1 MTILVYGEK
10 AIRTHENQMLQVFL
24 ERLEARWADSTDWI
38 VAVANAM
45 WNGAEIDLV
54 CILPSAII
62 VADFKSYGGTLT
74 GTENG
79 PWQADGVIV
88 KGGRKANPYQQL
100 RDNKFSVLD
109 WLQSKAL
116 LSGRNLGHISAGV
129 IFSGGIEDQLELPSK
144 VRSWFYPSDLANCAV
159 MLDGLSSPELRIA
172 RDEALEIVRRLG
184 VQLIEWASSR
194 PQVRDIHLRPDQPL
208 ARAPLTGHQRE
219 ALLTLSSFVA
229 AEDSVSFSVLGMT
242 STGKSRLLVEVA
254 EIVKKAGKQAILL
267 QPNRR
272 LADGAEVE
280 SNSIY
285 GHLYT
290 GSVNGDDEPE
300 SEAEQKRLKVIPLR
314 ACDDKA
320 DCVYLLDDAHLL
332 SNSRFSTPDGKQ
344 YGSGQLLS
352 DFFEWAAFG
361 KGARKVVFF
370 GDPYQIQ
377 RGGSEGAVL
386 SGDFQKARELKHQSV
401 ELTQLID
408 TTGGSAKLANAV
420 KLVTAIR
427 AQKFAALELETDAGF
442 RVLDKRGAANEMAD
456 HFQADPSSVWYLA
469 ETHAQANALTQW
481 IRERLHG
488 KKLLDTMEAGDLLEV
503 YVSPD
508 VRVAFGSMVAVQS
521 RGRLT
526 VASVGKRSV
535 YQQGLSWVKDG
546 PIKFHSVSCRLDS
559 RDEIQLEVFEEFLS
573 AEKPELDKE
582 TAVAEAVW
590 RNVEKQYES
599 RLKKYQRDHLEW
611 QRESGLPGV
620 QKKPPPSSPR
630 EPDPPFPRPPFTF
643 ARYGYASTVHHAQG
657 MSEPICYV
665 NCDHAAGRHS
675 EGFFRWLYSAL
686 TVAERELVLL
696 NFTDIHPFDAA
707 VWKAGAVQVAADI
720 AVGAGWVLQPN
731 GIASERDQQRS
742 LPEGLD
748 QSKDVLKSVA
758 IWLRVVNAAERF
770 GWRVVKAACHPYQ
783 EQYGLAGPQGEHCQ
797 LRIAYNGK
805 NVVTAMHVKEPEHWG
820 FLCDVAFECLATN
833 DYSPEAAALLR
844 STRSR
849 LDQIGWKVI
858 SAVETSY
865 RLAITVARNQDERV
879 GLEINFDKQ
888 GLVSSLRPLQASNV
902 DLLEKIKEA
911 LR

>member
-1 MTILVYGEK
+1 MTILVFGEK
-10 AIRTHENQMLQVFL
+10 AGRTHENQMLHVFL
-24 ERLEARWADSTDWI
+24 ERLEGRWANSTDWI

-129 IFSGGIEDQLELPSK
+129 IFSGGITDKLELPSK
-144 VRSWFYPSDLANCAV
+144 VRSWFYPTDLANCAV

-172 RDEALEIVRRLG
+172 REEALEIVRRLG
-184 VQLIEWASSR
+184 VQPIEWASSL
-194 PQVRDIHLRPDQPL
+194 PQVRDIHSRPDQPQ
-208 ARAPLTGHQRE
+208 ARTPLTGHQRE
-219 ALLTLSSFVA
+219 ALQTLCSFVA
-229 AEDSVSFSVLGMT
+229 ADGSVSFSILGMT
-242 STGKSRLLVEVA
+242 STGKSRLLADFADE
-254 EIVKKAGKQAILL
+254 VKKAGKQVIVL

-272 LADGAEVE
+272 LADRAEME

-290 GSVNGDDEPE
+290 GGVNEDDEPE
-300 SEAEQKRLKVIPLR
+300 NEAEQKKLKVIPLR
-314 ACDDKA
+314 SCDDET

-344 YGSGQLLS
+344 HGSGQLLS
-352 DFFEWAAFG
+352 DFFDFAG
-361 KGARKVVFF
+361 LRKGARKVVFF

-386 SGDFQKARELKHQSV
+386 SGDFQKLRELKHQTL

-427 AQKFAALELETDAGF
+427 AQKFAALELETDEGF
-442 RVLDKRGAANEMAD
+442 RVLDKKDAAKEMVD

-469 ETHAQANALTQW
+469 ETHDQANALTQW
-481 IRERLHG
+481 IRERLHR
-488 KKLLDTMEAGDLLEV
+488 KKLLDTVEVGDLLEIH
-503 YVSPD
+503 VSPD
-508 VRVAFGSMVAVQS
+508 VRDALGARVAVQS
-521 RGRLT
+521 GGRMT

-535 YQQGLSWVKDG
+535 YQQGLSWVKSG
-546 PIKFHSVSCRLDS
+546 PIKFHSLKCGIDS
-559 RDEIQLEVFEEFLS
+559 RDDIEIEVFEEFLR

-582 TAVAEAVW
+582 TAVAESVW
-590 RNVEKQYES
+590 RNVAKRDREKAFGGKQAALQGIEM
-599 RLKKYQRDHLEW
+599 
-611 QRESGLPGV
+611 
-620 QKKPPPSSPR
+620 PPPPPAA
-630 EPDPPFPRPPFTF
+630 PDFTY

-657 MSEPICYV
+657 MSQPICYV

-675 EGFFRWLYSAL
+675 EGFFRWLYSTL

-707 VWKAGAVQVAADI
+707 VWKAGAV
-720 AVGAGWVLQPN
+720 
-731 GIASERDQQRS
+731 
-742 LPEGLD
+742 
-748 QSKDVLKSVA
+748 K
-758 IWLRVVNAAERF
+758 
-770 GWRVVKAACHPYQ
+770 
-783 EQYGLAGPQGEHCQ
+783 
-797 LRIAYNGK
+797 
-805 NVVTAMHVKEPEHWG
+805 
-820 FLCDVAFECLATN
+820 
-833 DYSPEAAALLR
+833 
-844 STRSR
+844 
-849 LDQIGWKVI
+849 
-858 SAVETSY
+858 
-865 RLAITVARNQDERV
+865 
-879 GLEINFDKQ
+879 
-888 GLVSSLRPLQASNV
+888 
-902 DLLEKIKEA
+902 
-911 LR
+911 

>member
-1 MTILVYGEK
+1 MTVLVYGEK
-10 AIRTHENQMLQVFL
+10 ASRTHENQMLQVFL
-24 ERLEARWADSTDWI
+24 ERLEDRWADSTDWI

-54 CILPSAII
+54 CILPSAIV

-88 KGGRKANPYQQL
+88 KGGRKTNPYQQL

-129 IFSGGIEDQLELPSK
+129 IFSGGITDQLELSSK
-144 VRSWFYPSDLANCAV
+144 VRSWFYPTDLANCAV
-159 MLDGLSSPELRIA
+159 MLDGLSSPELRVT
-172 RDEALEIVRRLG
+172 RDEAQEIVHRLG
-184 VQLIEWASSR
+184 VQPIEWASSR
-194 PQVRDIHLRPDQPL
+194 PRVREIHSGPDQHQ
-208 ARAPLTGHQRE
+208 ACTPLTGHQRE
-219 ALLTLSSFVA
+219 ALQALSSFVA
-229 AEDSVSFSVLGMT
+229 ANDSVSFSVLGMT
-242 STGKSRLLVEVA
+242 STGKSRLLA
-254 EIVKKAGKQAILL
+254 ELADEVKKAGKQVIVL

-272 LADGAEVE
+272 LADGAGVE

-290 GSVNGDDEPE
+290 GSVSGDDDPE
-300 SEAEQKRLKVIPLR
+300 NEAEQKKLKVIPLR

-332 SNSRFSTPDGKQ
+332 GNSRFSTPDGKQ
-344 YGSGQLLS
+344 YGSGQLLT
-352 DFFEWAAFG
+352 DFFDFSAFG
-361 KGARKVVFF
+361 KGGRKVVFF

-386 SGDFQKARELKHQSV
+386 SGAFQKSRELQHQSL
-401 ELTQLID
+401 ELTQLVD

-427 AQKFAALELETDAGF
+427 AQKFATLELEADEGF
-442 RVLDKRGAANEMAD
+442 RVLDKKDAANEMVD
-456 HFQADPSSVWYLA
+456 HFKADPSSVWYLA
-469 ETHAQANALTQW
+469 ETNGKANALNQW
-481 IRERLHG
+481 IRERLLG
-488 KKLLDTMEAGDLLEV
+488 KKFLDTVEVGDLLEA

-508 VRVAFGSMVAVQS
+508 VRDEFGARAVVQS
-521 RGRLT
+521 GRRLT

-535 YQQGLSWVKDG
+535 YQQGLSWVKSG
-546 PIKFHSVSCRLDS
+546 SIRFHSLRCGIDS
-559 RDEIQLEVFEEFLS
+559 RDDIELEVFEEFLN

-590 RNVEKQYES
+590 RSAEKQYEN
-599 RLKKYQRDHLEW
+599 RLQKYQTDLRAWES
-611 QRESGLPGV
+611 ESGLPGV
-620 QKKPPPSSPR
+620 QQRPAPSRPR
-630 EPDPPFPRPPFTF
+630 EPDPPFPRPLFAY

-657 MSEPICYV
+657 MSQPICYV

-675 EGFFRWLYSAL
+675 EGFFRWLYSAF

-707 VWKAGAVQVAADI
+707 VWRAGAVKVAADI
-720 AVGAGWVLQPN
+720 AVGAGWVFQPN
-731 GIASERDQQRS
+731 GIASETDQQRS

-748 QSKDVLKSVA
+748 QSKNVLKSVA
-758 IWLRVVNAAERF
+758 VWLRVANAAERF
-770 GWRVVKAACHPYQ
+770 GWRVVKGACHPYQ
-783 EQYGLAGPQGEHCQ
+783 EQYDLSGPQGEHCL
-797 LRIAYNGK
+797 LRIVYNGK
-805 NVVTAMHVKEPEHWG
+805 NVVTAMHVKEPEYWG
-820 FLCDVAFECLATN
+820 LLSDVAFACLATN

-844 STRSR
+844 SLRSR
-849 LDQIGWKVI
+849 LDQIDWKVV
-858 SAVETSY
+858 SAAETSY

-888 GLVSSLRPLQASNV
+888 GLVSSLRALTCSNPESVETIRSVLQ
-902 DLLEKIKEA
+902 
-911 LR
+911 

>member
-10 AIRTHENQMLQVFL
+10 ASRTHENQMLHVFL
-24 ERLEARWADSTDWI
+24 DRLEERWANSTDWI
-38 VAVANAM
+38 ITIANAM

-62 VADFKSYGGTLT
+62 VADFKSYGGKLN

-79 PWQADGVIV
+79 PWQVDGVIV

-129 IFSGGIEDQLELPSK
+129 IFSGRIEDQLELPSK
-144 VRSWFYPSDLANCAV
+144 VRSWFYPTDLTNCAV
-159 MLDGLSSPELRIA
+159 MLDGLSSPELRIV
-172 RDEALEIVRRLG
+172 RDEALEIIRRLG
-184 VQLIEWASSR
+184 VQPIEWASSR
-194 PQVRDIHLRPDQPL
+194 PQVRDIHSRPDQPQ
-208 ARAPLTGHQRE
+208 ARTPLTGHQRE
-219 ALLTLSSFVA
+219 ALQTLCSFVA
-229 AEDSVSFSVLGMT
+229 ADDAVSLSVLGMT
-242 STGKSRLLVEVA
+242 STGKSRLLAELADEVR
-254 EIVKKAGKQAILL
+254 KAGKQVIVL

-290 GSVNGDDEPE
+290 SSVNGDDEPE
-300 SEAEQKRLKVIPLR
+300 SEVEQKKLKVIPLR
-314 ACDDKA
+314 ACDDEA

-332 SNSRFSTPDGKQ
+332 GNSRFSTPDGKQ
-344 YGSGQLLS
+344 YGSGQLMS
-352 DFFEWAAFG
+352 DFFDFAALG

-386 SGDFQKARELKHQSV
+386 SGDFQKSRELKHQTL

-427 AQKFAALELETDAGF
+427 AQKFAALELGTDEGF
-442 RVLDKRGAANEMAD
+442 RVLDKKDAANEMVD
-456 HFQADPSSVWYLA
+456 HFQADPSSVWFLA
-469 ETHAQANALTQW
+469 ETHGQANALTQW

-488 KKLLDTMEAGDLLEV
+488 KKLMDTVEVGDLLEV

-508 VRVAFGSMVAVQS
+508 VRDAFGARVA
-521 RGRLT
+521 GRQT
-526 VASVGKRSV
+526 VASVGKRTA
-535 YQQGLSWVKDG
+535 YQQALNGVKSG
-546 PIKFHSVSCRLDS
+546 PIKFHSLRCGIDS
-559 RDEIQLEVFEEFLS
+559 RDDIEVEVFEEFLN

-590 RNVEKQYES
+590 RNAEKQHEN
-599 RLKKYQRDHLEW
+599 RLKKYQRDLLAWES
-611 QRESGLPGV
+611 ESGLPGV
-620 QKKPPPSSPR
+620 QKKPPPSKPR
-630 EPDPPFPRPPFTF
+630 EPDPPFPRPLFTF
-643 ARYGYASTVHHAQG
+643 ARYGYAATVHHAQG
-657 MSEPICYV
+657 MSQPICYV

-707 VWKAGAVQVAADI
+707 AWKAGAVKVAADI
-720 AVGAGWVLQPN
+720 AVGAGWVFQPN

-758 IWLRVVNAAERF
+758 IWLRIVNATERF

-783 EQYGLAGPQGEHCQ
+783 EQYELSGPQEEQCQ

-805 NVVTAMHVKEPEHWG
+805 NVVTAMHVKDPAQWP
-820 FLCDVAFECLATN
+820 LLTDLASACVATSG
-833 DYSPEAAALLR
+833 YSPEADALLR
-844 STRSR
+844 SARLR
-849 LDQIGWKVI
+849 LDRIGWKIV
-858 SAVETSY
+858 SAAETPY
-865 RLAITVARNQDERV
+865 RLATTVARNQDERV

-888 GLVSSLRPLQASNV
+888 GLVSSLRPLTCSNSAAV
-902 DLLEKIKEA
+902 ETIRSVLQ
-911 LR
+911 

>member
-10 AIRTHENQMLQVFL
+10 ASRTHENQMLHVFL
-24 ERLEARWADSTDWI
+24 DRLEDRWANSTDWI
-38 VAVANAM
+38 ITIANAM

-62 VADFKSYGGTLT
+62 VADFKCYGGKLT

-109 WLQSKAL
+109 WLQSKTML
-116 LSGRNLGHISAGV
+116 PGRNLGHISAGV
-129 IFSGGIEDQLELPSK
+129 IFSGRIEDQLELPSK
-144 VRSWFYPSDLANCAV
+144 VRSWFYPTDLVNSTV
-159 MLDGLSSPELRIA
+159 MLDGLSSPALRVA

-184 VQLIEWASSR
+184 VQPIEWTSSR
-194 PQVRDIHLRPDQPL
+194 LQVRDIHSSSVQPQT
-208 ARAPLTGHQRE
+208 RAPLTGHQRE
-219 ALLTLSSFVA
+219 ALQTLCSFVA
-229 AEDSVSFSVLGMT
+229 TDDLDSFSVLGMT
-242 STGKSRLLVEVA
+242 STGKSRLLIEVVE
-254 EIVKKAGKQAILL
+254 EVKKAGKQFIVLE
-267 QPNRR
+267 PNRR
-272 LADGAEVE
+272 LADGAELE

-290 GSVNGDDEPE
+290 GRVNGDDELE
-300 SEAEQKRLKVIPLR
+300 SAAEQKKLKVIPLR
-314 ACDDKA
+314 ECDDES

-332 SNSRFSTPDGKQ
+332 GNSRFSTPDGKQ

-352 DFFEWAAFG
+352 DFFDFAHLGNG
-361 KGARKVVFF
+361 KRKVVFF

-377 RGGSEGAVL
+377 RGSAEESVL
-386 SGDFQKARELKHQSV
+386 SGDFQKARGLKHQSL

-420 KLVTAIR
+420 KLVSAIGM
-427 AQKFAALELETDAGF
+427 QKFAVLELSTDDGF
-442 RVLDKRGAANEMAD
+442 RIVEKKDAANEILE
-456 HFQADPSSVWYLA
+456 HFRADPSSVWYLA
-469 ETHAQANALTQW
+469 ETHGQANALTQW
-481 IRERLHG
+481 VRERLHG
-488 KKLLDTMEAGDLLEV
+488 KNSLNLLEVGDLLEI

-508 VRVAFGSMVAVQS
+508 VRDAFGLRLALQS
-521 RGRLT
+521 GGRRA
-526 VASVGKRSV
+526 VASVGKRTL
-535 YQQGLSWVKDG
+535 YQQALSWVKSG
-546 PIKFHSVSCRLDS
+546 PVKFHSVKCGLHG
-559 RDEIQLEVFEEFLS
+559 RDEAELDVFEEFLR

-582 TAVAEAVW
+582 TAVAESVW
-590 RNVEKQYES
+590 RNAVKRAREKAFDGKQAPLQGIEGPS
-599 RLKKYQRDHLEW
+599 
-611 QRESGLPGV
+611 
-620 QKKPPPSSPR
+620 PPPPAT
-630 EPDPPFPRPPFTF
+630 DFTY

-657 MSEPICYV
+657 MSLPICYV
-665 NCDHAAGRHS
+665 NCDHATGRHS

-707 VWKAGAVQVAADI
+707 VWNAGAVKVATDI
-720 AVGAGWVLQPN
+720 AVGAGWVFQPN

-758 IWLRVVNAAERF
+758 IWLRIVNAAEGL

-783 EQYGLAGPQGEHCQ
+783 EQYDLAGPQGEQCQ

-805 NVVTAMHVKEPEHWG
+805 NVVTAMHAKDLAHWS
-820 FLCDVAFECLATN
+820 FLTDLASACVATN
-833 DYSPEAAALLR
+833 GYSYEVLLLLR
-844 STRSR
+844 SARSR
-849 LDQIGWKVI
+849 LERIGWKIV
-858 SAVETSY
+858 SAAETPY
-865 RLAITVARNQDERV
+865 RLAITVVRNQDELL

-888 GLVSSLRPLQASNV
+888 GLVSSLRPLSCSN
-902 DLLEKIKEA
+902 LESVETIRSI
-911 LR
+911 LQ

>member
-10 AIRTHENQMLQVFL
+10 ASRTHENQMLQVFL
-24 ERLEARWADSTDWI
+24 ERLEDRWADSTDWI

-62 VADFKSYGGTLT
+62 VADFKGYGGTLT

-129 IFSGGIEDQLELPSK
+129 IFSGGITDQLELPSK

-172 RDEALEIVRRLG
+172 REEALEIVHRLG
-184 VQLIEWASSR
+184 VQPIEWASSR
-194 PQVRDIHLRPDQPL
+194 PQVRDIHSRPDQPQ
-208 ARAPLTGHQRE
+208 ARTPLTGHQRE

-229 AEDSVSFSVLGMT
+229 ADDSVSLSVLGMT

-254 EIVKKAGKQAILL
+254 EIVKKAGKQAIVL

-300 SEAEQKRLKVIPLR
+300 SEAEQKKLKVIPLR
-314 ACDDKA
+314 ACDDEA

-352 DFFEWAAFG
+352 DFFDFAALD

-386 SGDFQKARELKHQSV
+386 SGDFQNSRELKHQSL

-427 AQKFAALELETDAGF
+427 AQKFAALELETDEGF
-442 RVLDKRGAANEMAD
+442 RVLDKKDAANEMVG

-469 ETHAQANALTQW
+469 ETHGQANALTQW

-488 KKLLDTMEAGDLLEV
+488 KKLLDRVEMGDLLEV

-508 VRVAFGSMVAVQS
+508 VRDVFGARVAVQS
-521 RGRLT
+521 GGRLT

-535 YQQGLSWVKDG
+535 YQQGLSWVKSG
-546 PIKFHSVSCRLDS
+546 PVKFHSLRCTVDR
-559 RDEIQLEVFEEFLS
+559 RDELELEVFEEFLL

-590 RNVEKQYES
+590 RNAEKQYEN
-599 RLKKYQRDHLEW
+599 RLKKYQKDLLAWES
-611 QRESGLPGV
+611 ESGLPGV
-620 QKKPPPSSPR
+620 QKKPAPSRPR
-630 EPDPPFPRPPFTF
+630 EPDPPLPRPLFAY

-657 MSEPICYV
+657 MSQPICYV

-707 VWKAGAVQVAADI
+707 VWKAGAVKVAADI
-720 AVGAGWVLQPN
+720 AVGAGWVFQPN
-731 GIASERDQQRS
+731 GIASERDQQRN

-770 GWRVVKAACHPYQ
+770 GWRVAKAACHPYQ
-783 EQYGLAGPQGEHCQ
+783 EQYDLSGPQGEHCQ

-820 FLCDVAFECLATN
+820 LLSDVAFECLLTN

-849 LDQIGWKVI
+849 LGQLGWKVV
-858 SAVETSY
+858 SAAETSY
-865 RLAITVARNQDERV
+865 RLAITVARNQGERV

-888 GLVSSLRPLQASNV
+888 GLVSSLRPLQASNI
-902 DLLEKIKEA
+902 DLLEQIKGA
-911 LR
+911 LL

>member
-1 MTILVYGEK
+1 MTILVFGEK
-10 AIRTHENQMLQVFL
+10 AGRTHENQMLHVFL
-24 ERLEARWADSTDWI
+24 ERLEDRWADSIDWI
-38 VAVANAM
+38 VVVANAM

-62 VADFKSYGGTLT
+62 VADFKSYDGTLT

-79 PWQADGVIV
+79 SWQADGVIV

-116 LSGRNLGHISAGV
+116 LSGRNLGHISASV
-129 IFSGGIEDQLELPSK
+129 IFSGGITDQLELPSK
-144 VRSWFYPSDLANCAV
+144 VRSWFYPSNLANCAV

-184 VQLIEWASSR
+184 VQPIEWASSR
-194 PQVRDIHLRPDQPL
+194 PQVRDIHSRPDQL
-208 ARAPLTGHQRE
+208 QARTPLTEHQRE
-219 ALLTLSSFVA
+219 ALQTLCRFVDA
-229 AEDSVSFSVLGMT
+229 DDSVSFSVLGMT
-242 STGKSRLLVEVA
+242 STGKSRLLVEVV
-254 EIVKKAGKQAILL
+254 EVVKKAGKQAIVLH
-267 QPNRR
+267 PNRR
-272 LADGAEVE
+272 LADGAEVV

-290 GSVNGDDEPE
+290 GSVSGDDESE
-300 SEAEQKRLKVIPLR
+300 NEAEQKKLKVIPLR
-314 ACDDKA
+314 ACDDVV
-320 DCVYLLDDAHLL
+320 DCVYFLDDAHLL
-332 SNSRFSTPDGKQ
+332 GNSRFSTPDGKQ

-352 DFFEWAAFG
+352 DFFDFAAFG
-361 KGARKVVFF
+361 KGVRKVVFF

-386 SGDFQKARELKHQSV
+386 SGDFQKSRELKHQTL

-408 TTGGSAKLANAV
+408 TSGGSAKLANAV

-427 AQKFAALELETDAGF
+427 AQKFAALELEIDEGF
-442 RVLDKRGAANEMAD
+442 RVLDKKDAASEMVD
-456 HFQADPSSVWYLA
+456 HFQADPGSVWYLA
-469 ETHAQANALTQW
+469 ETHGQANALNQW

-488 KKLLDTMEAGDLLEV
+488 KKFLDTVEVGDLLEV

-508 VRVAFGSMVAVQS
+508 VRDTFGARVAVQS
-521 RGRLT
+521 GGRLT

-535 YQQGLSWVKDG
+535 NQQGLSWVKSG
-546 PIKFHSVSCRLDS
+546 PIKFHSLRCKVDS
-559 RDEIQLEVFEEFLS
+559 RDDIELEVFEEFLR
-573 AEKPELDKE
+573 AGKPELDKE
-582 TAVAEAVW
+582 TAVAESVW
-590 RNVEKQYES
+590 RNAAKREREKAFGGKQAALQGIEM
-599 RLKKYQRDHLEW
+599 Q
-611 QRESGLPGV
+611 
-620 QKKPPPSSPR
+620 PPPPAA
-630 EPDPPFPRPPFTF
+630 PDFTY

-657 MSEPICYV
+657 MSQPICYV

-686 TVAERELVLL
+686 TVAERDLVLL

-707 VWKAGAVQVAADI
+707 FWKAGAVNVSADI
-720 AVGAGWVLQPN
+720 AVGAGWVFQPN
-731 GIASERDQQRS
+731 GVASERDQQRS

-748 QSKDVLKSVA
+748 QSKDVLKSVV

-783 EQYGLAGPQGEHCQ
+783 ERYDLTGPQGEHCL

-805 NVVTAMHVKEPEHWG
+805 NVVTAMHVMESEHWG
-820 FLCDVAFECLATN
+820 LLSDVAFECLATS

-849 LDQIGWKVI
+849 LGQIGWNVV
-858 SAVETSY
+858 SAAETSY

-888 GLVSSLRPLQASNV
+888 GLVSSLRPLTCSSPEFIETIRSVFQ
-902 DLLEKIKEA
+902 
-911 LR
+911 

>member
-1 MTILVYGEK
+1 MTILVFGEK
-10 AIRTHENQMLQVFL
+10 ASRTHENQMLHVFL
-24 ERLEARWADSTDWI
+24 ERLEDRWANSTDWI

-62 VADFKSYGGTLT
+62 VADFKSYGGALT

-129 IFSGGIEDQLELPSK
+129 IFSGHINDQLDLPSK
-144 VRSWFYPSDLANCAV
+144 VRSWFYPTDLAHCAV

-184 VQLIEWASSR
+184 VQPIEWASSR
-194 PQVRDIHLRPDQPL
+194 PQVLDLHSPPAQPQ
-208 ARAPLTGHQRE
+208 ARTPLTGHQRE
-219 ALLTLSSFVA
+219 ALQTLSSFVA
-229 AEDSVSFSVLGMT
+229 ANDSVSLSVLGMT
-242 STGKSRLLVEVA
+242 SSGKSRLLVELA
-254 EIVKKAGKQAILL
+254 DEVKKAGKQVIVL

-272 LADGAEVE
+272 LADSAEVE

-290 GSVNGDDEPE
+290 GSVNGEDEPE
-300 SEAEQKRLKVIPLR
+300 NEAEPKKLKVIPLR

-320 DCVYLLDDAHLL
+320 DCVYLVDDAHLL
-332 SNSRFSTPDGKQ
+332 SNTRFSTPDGKQ

-352 DFFEWAAFG
+352 DFFDFAAFG
-361 KGARKVVFF
+361 NGARKVVFF

-386 SGDFQKARELKHQSV
+386 SGDFQKSRELKHQSL

-420 KLVTAIR
+420 KLVAAIR
-427 AQKFAALELETDAGF
+427 AQKFAALELEIDEGF
-442 RVLDKRGAANEMAD
+442 RVLNKKDAANEMVD
-456 HFQADPSSVWYLA
+456 HFQADPGSVWYLA
-469 ETHAQANALTQW
+469 ETHGQSNALTQW

-488 KKLLDTMEAGDLLEV
+488 KKFLGPIEVGDLLEV

-508 VRVAFGSMVAVQS
+508 VRDAFGARVA
-521 RGRLT
+521 GRLT
-526 VASVGKRSV
+526 VASVGKRTP
-535 YQQGLSWVKDG
+535 YQQALSWVKSG
-546 PIKFHSVSCRLDS
+546 PIKFHSIRCWLDS
-559 RDEIQLEVFEEFLS
+559 RDEIGLEVFEEFLS

-582 TAVAEAVW
+582 TAVADAVW
-590 RNVEKQYES
+590 RNAEKQYEN
-599 RLKKYQRDHLEW
+599 RLKKYQRDQLAW
-611 QRESGLPGV
+611 ESEPGLPGV
-620 QKKPPPSSPR
+620 QKKPPPSKPR
-630 EPDPPFPRPPFTF
+630 EPDPPFPRPLFTF
-643 ARYGYASTVHHAQG
+643 ARYGYAATVHHAQG
-657 MSEPICYV
+657 MSQPICYV

-686 TVAERELVLL
+686 TVVERELVLL

-707 VWKAGAVQVAADI
+707 VWKAGAVKVAADI
-720 AVGAGWVLQPN
+720 AVGAGWVFQPN

-783 EQYGLAGPQGEHCQ
+783 EQYDLSGPQGEHCL

-805 NVVTAMHVKEPEHWG
+805 NVVTAMHVKEPEYWG
-820 FLCDVAFECLATN
+820 LLSDVAFECLLAN
-833 DYSPEAAALLR
+833 DYSPEATALLR

-849 LDQIGWKVI
+849 LGQIGWKVV
-858 SAVETSY
+858 SATETSY
-865 RLAITVARNQDERV
+865 RLAITVARSQDERV
-879 GLEINFDKQ
+879 GLEIYFDKQ
-888 GLVSSLRPLQASNV
+888 GLVSSLRPVHASNI
-902 DLLEKIKEA
+902 DLLEEIKGA
-911 LR
+911 FL